1 MNKQREHSQQQY
13 TRVQS
18 YGSMSSAR
26 SDDDMTVHSQLF
38 PYPKKL
44 VVPDEILYEE
54 EHPPFQPLFAT
65 TRLFGKSRYSFLIS
79 VYVLF
84 YFAYLV
90 SGALVFSALE
100 APLENEIRLEVI
112 RAKQDF
118 MAQYPGIPAADLES
132 LMEVV
137 VRASNR
143 GVSAARNVSGGPNWS
158 FGQSL
163 FFSSTV
169 VTTIGYGH
177 VTPLSKPGK
186 VFCMM
191 YALLGIPL
199 TLVLLSALVERLLL
213 PATAMLRSLNAALG
227 HLYRP
232 FTIRLVHLMIIV
244 TTLVVFFLII
254 PASVFA
260 AVEPD
265 WDFLD
270 SFYYCFIS
278 LTTIGL
284 GDYIPGDSP
293 MQEYRPLYKVATT
306 FYLLTGLT
314 FLMLTLTVFYDI
326 PQLNLSTVFSSVK
339 LDEDPEKMRL
349 SGSGVMGPGYGI
361 GGLVMR
367 DEYNHHDQ
375 RRSVVH
381 IRPHLDDSP
390 SPEDTTPVHAR
401 DMRVH

>member
-1 MNKQREHSQQQY
+1 MDKQKY

-38 PYPKKL
+38 PYHKKM
-44 VVPDEILYEE
+44 VVPTEILYEE

-65 TRLFGKSRYSFLIS
+65 TRLFGKARYTFLLF
-79 VYVLF
+79 VYIVF
-84 YFAYLV
+84 YFTYLI

-100 APLENEIRLEVI
+100 APLENEIKLEVI

-118 MAQYPGIPAADLES
+118 MARHPDIIDEDLES
-132 LMEVV
+132 LLDVV

-143 GVSAARNVSGGPNWS
+143 GVSAARNVTGGPNWS

-213 PATAMLRSLNAALG
+213 PATAMLRALNAALG

-232 FTIRLVHLMIIV
+232 FTIRLVHLLIIV
-244 TTLVVFFLII
+244 SVLIIFFLVV
-254 PASVFA
+254 PAVLFSSL
-260 AVEPD
+260 EPE

-293 MQEYRPLYKVATT
+293 QQEYRPLYKVATT
-306 FYLLTGLT
+306 FYLLIGLT